1 MNINIELF
9 KRYKPDKKVQIIME
23 LTEEELLAI
32 TPATVTRIIKEAGTR
47 LYRSR
52 DKRLWIPD
60 QFRTGNH
67 WNSTFNGVE
76 LIKGKLYV
84 SLYVQYSNTD
94 TDPTPPTTSFS
105 QEEIIEGLSDTTIST
120 GILIRTTTPI
130 HRATRQ
136 GHSDP
141 CCSPMFNVNT
151 GTIMKRKKKTLAER
165 KRQERHTTA
174 DKPANP
180 SFHNFTVRRTIEIHL
195 TTINPQLTQRD
206 AEFYVDGNFYV
217 RGQLDGKYQDFYL
230 TRVKMNYNNRKNSTD
245 NGKDEE

>member
-1 MNINIELF
+1 M
-9 KRYKPDKKVQIIME
+9 
-23 LTEEELLAI
+23 
-32 TPATVTRIIKEAGTR
+32 
-47 LYRSR
+47 
-52 DKRLWIPD
+52 
-60 QFRTGNH
+60 
-67 WNSTFNGVE
+67 
-76 LIKGKLYV
+76 
-84 SLYVQYSNTD
+84 
-94 TDPTPPTTSFS
+94 PPTATFS
-105 QEEIIEGLSDTTIST
+105 QEATIVAISARRTAMVTHIRIIS
-120 GILIRTTTPI
+120 PI

-141 CCSPMFNVNT
+141 CYSPMFNVNT

-165 KRQERHTTA
+165 KRQERTTTA

-180 SFHNFTVRRTIEIHL
+180 SFRNFTVRRTIEIHL

-245 NGKDEE
+245 NGKD